1 MQRTQFE
8 TLLKRSPLLAG
19 VDPVAREQ
27 LSARFLAHPF
37 QAGEPILRAGD
48 PGRHLGVL
56 LEGSALVQARR
67 DDRAYTV
74 ELLETGRV
82 FGEMAFFDPQSPRTA
97 DVVGTMAGVAAL
109 LPWSV
114 YEELVRAGDPAAE
127 VLERAVLDILS
138 RRLASTN
145 ERLGEL
151 LEATRQGTFMS
162 TLRRILGVR
171 G

>member
-1 MQRTQFE
+1 
-8 TLLKRSPLLAG
+8 
-19 VDPVAREQ
+19 
-27 LSARFLAHPF
+27 
-37 QAGEPILRAGD
+37 
-48 PGRHLGVL
+48 
-56 LEGSALVQARR
+56 
-67 DDRAYTV
+67 
-74 ELLETGRV
+74 
-82 FGEMAFFDPQSPRTA
+82 
-97 DVVGTMAGVAAL
+97 MAGVAAL